1 MDVSADLTELGR
13 TPVAVFCSGA
23 KSILDIPRT
32 LEYLETHGVAVGSFA
47 STYQE
52 EKGHQSSSQA
62 ATNFPS
68 FYTARSGCSVPL
80 ITSPAH
86 AASII
91 YASKLL
97 GLQSGQVFG
106 VPIPA
111 EYEAQ
116 GLEIQEAV
124 EQAVRESVEQGID
137 KRGKEVT
144 PWLLARVK
152 ELKKESVQSNV
163 ALVINN
169 CRVAA
174 RTAVELQKLQ
184 EQSRSGGKAYA
195 SAAPGASSEV
205 CRKSCFRSFQS
216 H

>member
-13 TPVAVFCSGA
+13 TAVAVFCSGA

-32 LEYLETHGVAVGSFA
+32 LEYLETQGVAVGSFA
-47 STYQE
+47 RE
-52 EKGHQSSSQA
+52 EKDQQSSRQA
-62 ATNFPS
+62 STDFPA

-80 ITSPAH
+80 ISSPAH

-91 YASKLL
+91 HASKLM

-111 EYEAQ
+111 EYETQ
-116 GLEIQEAV
+116 GLEIQQAV
-124 EQAVRESVEQGID
+124 EQAVRESIEQGIS

-152 ELKKESVQSNV
+152 ELKKESVESNV

-174 RTAVELQKLQ
+174 RTAVELQKLKAQ
-184 EQSRSGGKAYA
+184 ASSAGKVYA
-195 SAAPGASSEV
+195 SGAPDASSKV
-205 CRKSCFRSFQS
+205 CRT
-216 H
+216 